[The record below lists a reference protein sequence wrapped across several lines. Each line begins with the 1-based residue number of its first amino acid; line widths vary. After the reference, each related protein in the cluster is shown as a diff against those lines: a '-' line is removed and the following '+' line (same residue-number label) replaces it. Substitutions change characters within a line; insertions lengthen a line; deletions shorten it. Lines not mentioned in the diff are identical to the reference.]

1 LELKRPLHL
10 VEVLV
15 LLPLR
20 DPSWELLPARAV
32 AALDPVAEAMPPVIV
47 PVEDADDE
55 HCPATTWPPIEPLP
69 GPPE

>member
-1 LELKRPLHL
+1 M
-10 VEVLV
+10 V

-20 DPSWELLPARAV
+20 DPSWELLPARADAV
-32 AALDPVAEAMPPVIV
+32 GALDPTVAEAMPPVIV

-55 HCPATTWPPIEPLP
+55 HCPAMAWPPIEPLP